1 MSKET
6 KTTVPQARPLYTPV
20 RANNYRENPLECL
33 PQETVM
39 QSYCSQWYRFSID
52 DKHYALRPRS
62 THFYPFP
69 DSWPAPLADDDPLKS
84 SLEAFIIGY
93 WHPHGIPSD
102 GASRHAQQVLVD
114 ELRGNQLGEFHPAA
128 MLHRES
134 RWVEP
139 ALLVRGVVEDRAREL
154 GSLLGQPCIIRVS
167 RGIITLVSTKGSS
180 LLGSQEYDLIPLEKA
195 PCPMFVGYQ
204 AERLPER
211 EGGPYVSRSML
222 VAGLWS
228 AHYAT
233 AHQVLPCDI
242 CKKNP
247 GAIPAQK
254 KDANNPQ
261 WVPSSRYKYG
271 FFTTWEDDRVVEPLK
286 WNEPLVSEPLSESP
300 HHPGSSS

>member
-1 MSKET
+1 MSKDT
-6 KTTVPQARPLYTPV
+6 IGSVPQVRPLYTPV

-39 QSYCSQWYRFSID
+39 QSYSSQWYRFSID
-52 DKHYALRPRS
+52 GQHYVLRPRS
-62 THFYPFP
+62 TELYPLP

-93 WHPHGIPSD
+93 WHPQGIPSD
-102 GASRHAQQVLVD
+102 GASRSAQQTLVD
-114 ELRGNQLGEFHPAA
+114 AVQSCVLGEVQMAA
-128 MLHRES
+128 MLQRES

-139 ALLVRGVVEDRAREL
+139 ALLMTGISEAKAREI
-154 GSLLGQPCIIRVS
+154 GELLGQPCIIRVA
-167 RGIITLVSTKGSS
+167 RGSITIMSIRDSAHVGSY
-180 LLGSQEYDLIPLEKA
+180 EYDLIPLEKA
-195 PCPMFVGYQ
+195 PCPMFVGYE

-286 WNEPLVSEPLSESP
+286 WNEPLVSEHLSESP